1 MAVKKIS
8 KTYESFSAGDILV
21 ASATNPHYGVKVL
34 KLVWLDSVNDERLVV
49 QYGRVLDNKWI
60 ADKMYNGDA
69 DLSLYL
75 ASDLRS
81 SYAGKW
87 TPEPGVKAGDVLKD
101 QRGLYYIVAS
111 TDMVWCLTS
120 GTHAGLA
127 YWKNDGK
134 KFSQVETAGGGHFS
148 RHIKMSTNY

>member
-1 MAVKKIS
+1 MAVRKIS
-8 KTYESFSAGDILV
+8 KTYESFYIGDILV
-21 ASATNPHYGVKVL
+21 SNETNPHYGVKVL
-34 KLVWLDSVNDERLVV
+34 KSVWLDSVNDERLII
-49 QYGRVLDNKWI
+49 QYGRVQDNKWV

-69 DLSLYL
+69 DLSLYA

-101 QRGLYYIVAS
+101 QHGLYYIVAS
-111 TDMVWCLTS
+111 TDMVWCISS
-120 GTHAGLA
+120 GTYAGLA

-134 KFSQVETAGGGHFS
+134 KFSQVKAAGGGHFS
-148 RHIKMSTNY
+148 SHIKMGPN